1 MNAPSS
7 SFSFHSLSGALS
19 GNLLACSSL
28 SSGLSSPLSRPENMV
43 HQTINTS
50 STSANSASNRIR
62 PMQKLLR
69 SYIVGSIC
77 LSVCW
82 LLTACSSPKK
92 APPVPSAPPLL
103 TPPVASNPAPSA
115 PPPQAS
121 IGDTTPPVLTRAKSK
136 WVLANWADLPGFNA
150 DNFNE
155 AWLAWRQNCTRNT
168 PNLPHSQ
175 QLCANVKRLEGQT
188 SEAQRAWLMQNF
200 QPYRVESLS
209 ASTSPANGLLTA
221 YFEPVLK
228 ASRTAKPGFSVP
240 LYGLPAN
247 LKSRSPW
254 YSREEISKLPAAQAA
269 LKGKEIAF
277 IADPVDAMVLHI
289 QGSGRLWVTQNDG
302 SRKQIRLAFA
312 GTNDHP
318 YQSIGRWLL
327 DQNQTKDATWPG
339 IKSWLAQ
346 NPKRTQE
353 LMWRNP
359 RFVFFKEEALTGPD
373 ALLGPKGAMGV
384 PLTAGRSIAVDPGSI
399 PYGSAVWLS
408 SSGPQVS
415 LNRLVFAQDTG
426 SAILGAVRAD
436 YFAGSGDAA
445 GELAGRLKQDM
456 RAWVLLPR

>member
-1 MNAPSS
+1 
-7 SFSFHSLSGALS
+7 
-19 GNLLACSSL
+19 
-28 SSGLSSPLSRPENMV
+28 
-43 HQTINTS
+43 
-50 STSANSASNRIR
+50 
-62 PMQKLLR
+62 MQKLLR
-69 SYIVGSIC
+69 SCIVGSIC

-82 LLTACSSPKK
+82 FLTACSTPRKAPSIAQPAPTLS
-92 APPVPSAPPLL
+92 APPV
-103 TPPVASNPAPSA
+103 VSNPAHSA
-115 PPPQAS
+115 PHTQA
-121 IGDTTPPVLTRAKSK
+121 TVREATPSVLTRAKSK
-136 WVLANWADLPGFNA
+136 WVLASWADLPGLSA
-150 DNFNE
+150 DNLNE
-155 AWLAWRQNCTRNT
+155 AWVAWRQNCTRSS

-175 QLCANVKRLEGQT
+175 QLCAQVKRLEGQT
-188 SEAQRAWLMQNF
+188 SEVQRNWLVENF
-200 QPYRVESLS
+200 QPYRVESLNAS
-209 ASTSPANGLLTA
+209 ASPANGLLTA
-221 YFEPVLK
+221 YYEPIFE
-228 ASRTAKPGFSVP
+228 ATRSAKPGFTVP
-240 LYGLPAN
+240 LFGVPVN

-269 LKGKEIAF
+269 LKGKEIAY

-327 DQNQTKDATWPG
+327 DQNLTKDATWPG

-359 RFVFFKEEALTGPD
+359 RFVFFKEESLTGPD
-373 ALLGPKGAMGV
+373 ALLGPKGAMNV

-408 SSGPQVS
+408 SNGPQTS

-456 RAWVLLPR
+456 KAWVLLPR